1 VRGDQTTNQMTY
13 DLTDPERARAFV
25 EALDVDDNTKKEIF
39 KLVETKGFPQIE
51 TFLPGIST
59 GNLPIKK

>member
-1 VRGDQTTNQMTY
+1 MTY

-39 KLVETKGFPQIE
+39 KLVETRGFPKIE